1 MFSKRSTEFTAEME
15 VKNTE
20 LVKLNR
26 DLNAFRSLSDLFG
39 DTNDLLTMIEKLK
52 DENNILQ
59 NRLNEKQIVYEYN
72 TVNED
77 LVDSND
83 MVENLTQDLKKYRD
97 KLNSLYNNEIKQMSV
112 SITNLLNLTENNDE
126 YIKNLLKK
134 RFNEFLKSVDN
145 ISLNK
150 NKVERLNKLVHNLQ
164 NELIT
169 VNNSKNEYSLQ
180 VGVLKNLLTMVRG
193 NLTDCLADQN
203 LKQKS
208 ISIENK
214 VLVEEN
220 KNLKNRLDKL
230 IIDSKAEIIK
240 LKAGNLYTRNDLDK
254 LNDGN
259 KKDFAEF
266 ENSKLQ
272 ISKLQSVIDKLKKD
286 LEDCNVSKKDLISQL
301 EDIVIENK

>member
-26 DLNAFRSLSDLFG
+26 DLNACRSVSDLFG

-52 DENNILQ
+52 DENKILQ
-59 NRLNEKQIVYEYN
+59 NRLNEKQIVYN

-97 KLNSLYNNEIKQMSV
+97 KLNSLYNNEMKQMSV

-126 YIKNLLKK
+126 YIKNLLKR
-134 RFNEFLKSVDN
+134 RFDEFLKSVDN

-150 NKVERLNKLVHNLQ
+150 NEVERLNKLVHNLQ

-169 VNNSKNEYSLQ
+169 VNNL
-180 VGVLKNLLTMVRG
+180 
-193 NLTDCLADQN
+193 
-203 LKQKS
+203 
-208 ISIENK
+208 
-214 VLVEEN
+214 
-220 KNLKNRLDKL
+220 
-230 IIDSKAEIIK
+230 
-240 LKAGNLYTRNDLDK
+240 
-254 LNDGN
+254 
-259 KKDFAEF
+259 
-266 ENSKLQ
+266 
-272 ISKLQSVIDKLKKD
+272 
-286 LEDCNVSKKDLISQL
+286 
-301 EDIVIENK
+301 